1 MCIRDRLTNSEE
13 TIEVPGV
20 GDRPPRRL
28 ARQILAEVVQPR
40 YDELFTLIQAELRRS
55 GYENLIAAGIVL
67 TGGSS
72 KMEGVIELAE
82 EIFHMPVRL
91 GIPQFVSGLAE
102 NVKNPIYATGV
113 GLLLHGQKQ
122 IQDRMTGISVNGG
135 VKGIFGRMKSW
146 YPVSY
151 THLTLPTIYPV

>member
-1 MCIRDRLTNSEE
+1 
-13 TIEVPGV
+13 
-20 GDRPPRRL
+20 
-28 ARQILAEVVQPR
+28 
-40 YDELFTLIQAELRRS
+40 
-55 GYENLIAAGIVL
+55 
-67 TGGSS
+67 
-72 KMEGVIELAE
+72 MEGVIELAE

-135 VKGIFGRMKSW
+135 VKGIFGRIKSW
-146 YPVSY
+146 YQG
-151 THLTLPTIYPV
+151 HF

>member
-1 MCIRDRLTNSEE
+1 
-13 TIEVPGV
+13 
-20 GDRPPRRL
+20 
-28 ARQILAEVVQPR
+28 
-40 YDELFTLIQAELRRS
+40 
-55 GYENLIAAGIVL
+55 
-67 TGGSS
+67 
-72 KMEGVIELAE
+72 MEGVIELAE

-91 GIPQFVSGLAE
+91 GIPQFVSGLSE

-146 YPVSY
+146 YQG
-151 THLTLPTIYPV
+151 HF

>member
-1 MCIRDRLTNSEE
+1 MKFIYTITLSALLLSCANTNQS
-13 TIEVPGV
+13 
-20 GDRPPRRL
+20 
-28 ARQILAEVVQPR
+28 VVKSD
-40 YDELFTLIQAELRRS
+40 DELSSTINLLFEKYVANDWELSDYYADDVIARVNNQELN

-82 EIFHMPVRL
+82 EIFHMRVRL
-91 GIPQFVSGLAE
+91 GIPQFVSGLSE

-122 IQDRMTGISVNGG
+122 IQFKLRFVFTPRFS
-135 VKGIFGRMKSW
+135 K
-146 YPVSY
+146 
-151 THLTLPTIYPV
+151 H